1 MNPLGNAWL
10 LDRSGNCI
18 EVYAHPSESFEFES
32 VVDVISQ
39 YGSEQD
45 KSNCEIWRA
54 TKSDA
59 SKAAILDSYNQN
71 WCKVRLWEDNKLT
84 FRIASP
90 DHDWYRTI
98 VDFLTSKP
106 HLSSADI
113 SVVDMSGKIYCDD
126 SVSFGES

>member
-10 LDRSGNCI
+10 LDRSRNCI
-18 EVYAHPSESFEFES
+18 EVNAHPSESFEFES

-39 YGSEQD
+39 YGSGRD
-45 KSNCEIWRA
+45 KANCEIWRV

-59 SKAAILDSYNQN
+59 SKAAILNSYYRN

-106 HLSSADI
+106 HLRSADI
-113 SVVDMSGKIYCDD
+113 SVGDMSGKIYWND
-126 SVSFGES
+126 SDFVL

>member
-1 MNPLGNAWL
+1 MNPLGSAWL

-39 YGSEQD
+39 FGSEQD
-45 KSNCEIWRA
+45 KANCEIWRA

-90 DHDWYRTI
+90 DYDWYRTI
-98 VDFLTSKP
+98 EDFLTSKL

-113 SVVDMSGKIYCDD
+113 SVVDMSGCTD
-126 SVSFGES
+126 

>member
-1 MNPLGNAWL
+1 M
-10 LDRSGNCI
+10 
-18 EVYAHPSESFEFES
+18 YTHPSESFEFDS
-32 VVDVISQ
+32 VADVISQ

-45 KSNCEIWRA
+45 KANCEIWRA
-54 TKSDA
+54 TKTDA
-59 SKAAILDSYNQN
+59 SKAAILDAYNQN

-90 DHDWYRTI
+90 DDDWHRTI

-113 SVVDMSGKIYCDD
+113 SVVDMSGKICWDA
-126 SVSFGES
+126 ESPILPYGK

>member
-1 MNPLGNAWL
+1 MNLLGSAWL

-18 EVYAHPSESFEFES
+18 EVYAHPSGSFEFDS
-32 VVDVISQ
+32 VVDVILQ

-45 KSNCEIWRA
+45 KANCEIWKA

-59 SKAAILDSYNQN
+59 SKDAILDSYKQN
-71 WCKVRLWEDNKLT
+71 WCKVRLWKDNKLT

-113 SVVDMSGKIYCDD
+113 SVVDMSGCTA
-126 SVSFGES
+126 

>member
-1 MNPLGNAWL
+1 MNPLGSAWL

-18 EVYAHPSESFEFES
+18 EVYAHPSESFEFDS

-45 KSNCEIWRA
+45 KANCEIWRT

-90 DHDWYRTI
+90 DDNWHRTI
-98 VDFLTSKP
+98 ADFLTSKP
-106 HLSSADI
+106 HLSYADI
-113 SVVDMSGKIYCDD
+113 SVVDMSGKIYRDD
-126 SVSFGES
+126 SASFGKS